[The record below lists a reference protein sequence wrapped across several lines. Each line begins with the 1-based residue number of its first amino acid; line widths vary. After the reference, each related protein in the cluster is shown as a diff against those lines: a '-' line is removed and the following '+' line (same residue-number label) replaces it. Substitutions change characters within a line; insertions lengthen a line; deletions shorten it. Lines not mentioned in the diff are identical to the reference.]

1 MEVGREGCAP
11 ERRMEADPG
20 RARASCRTELRQ
32 RTTFTFTFIC
42 PFMDHVFAGYS
53 QSSIVG
59 RAITIIGRVPKRSS
73 LPDAR
78 SVSCANK
85 CAR

>member
-11 ERRMEADPG
+11 EWRMEADPG
-20 RARASCRTELRQ
+20 RARASCRHRVASK
-32 RTTFTFTFIC
+32 
-42 PFMDHVFAGYS
+42 DHVHVHVHLPLHGPRLCGVLSVFDS
-53 QSSIVG
+53 WPRDQ
-59 RAITIIGRVPKRSS
+59 IIGRVPKRSS

-78 SVSCANK
+78 SVSCANT

>member
-1 MEVGREGCAP
+1 MRPTPAAP
-11 ERRMEADPG
+11 
-20 RARASCRTELRQ
+20 ASCADTELRQ

-78 SVSCANK
+78 SVSCANT